1 MKTSLAF
8 FLGFFGVCL
17 LAPAAEPSGF
27 DADVRVVVLGDS
39 RSSGE
44 NASGFN
50 NDVLTSLLKQIREV
64 RPRAVFFTGD
74 LVLGLEKEEDEDH
87 EEATRAPAPATDIYS
102 NHWSKEGFE
111 YNSVAFQ
118 KQLDAVS
125 HDLDRFMGDDI
136 PFHPVIGN
144 HEAVGPDAVEIFRD
158 HFDIDHVAPIDPAH
172 LAYTVAV
179 GRNLFIIMATDY
191 YDTEEKRLKE
201 HNLGGGVLDWLEKE
215 LAEEG
220 PKYERIFV
228 LGHEPAF
235 TLMDATKQAKGL
247 DRHPK
252 ERDRFWAL
260 LKQHHVTAYLCAHQH
275 LFDSSRQRGLWQ
287 IISGG
292 AGAPLDKDFKDA
304 AYYHYLIL
312 DLPKDKTRPVQ
323 VTVVDDKGKTRK
335 VFKLSTDGTP
345 RRTPSKQ

>member
-1 MKTSLAF
+1 MKTRLTSH
-8 FLGFFGVCL
+8 LGFLGVCL
-17 LAPAAEPSGF
+17 LTFAAGPVWS
-27 DADVRVVVLGDS
+27 DDDVRVVVLGDS

-44 NASGFN
+44 NVSGFN
-50 NDVLTSLLKQIREV
+50 NEVLTSLLKQIKEV

-74 LVLGLEKEEDEDH
+74 LVLGLEKEDDDDQ
-87 EEATRAPAPATDIYS
+87 EEATRAAAPDTDIYS

-111 YNSVAFQ
+111 YNSVAFK

-125 HDLDRFMGDDI
+125 HDLDQYMGDDI

-158 HFDIDHVAPIDPAH
+158 HFDICHVASIDPAH

-179 GRNLFIIMATDY
+179 ERNLFIIMATDY

-235 TLMDATKQAKGL
+235 TLMDSKKEAKGL
-247 DRHPK
+247 DRHPRK
-252 ERDRFWAL
+252 RDRFWAL
-260 LKQHHVTAYLCAHQH
+260 LKAHQVTAYLCAHQH
-275 LFDSSRQRGLWQ
+275 LFDASQQRGIWQ

-292 AGAPLDKDFKDA
+292 AGAPLNKAFQNA
-304 AYYHYLIL
+304 AFYHYLIL
-312 DLPKDKTRPVQ
+312 DIPKDKTRPVQ
-323 VTVVDDKGKTRK
+323 VTVVDHKGKTRK
-335 VFKLSTDGTP
+335 VFKLSTAG
-345 RRTPSKQ
+345 KG